1 MATAPIRACLRS
13 RRSALILEKVLHDYR
28 TGLRKSREMAAMSS
42 VLTEMDVDNLAAH
55 YASQIARAIVFVPVP
70 AK

>member
-1 MATAPIRACLRS
+1 
-13 RRSALILEKVLHDYR
+13 VLHDYR
-28 TGLRKSREMAAMSS
+28 TGVRKSREMAAMSS

-55 YASQIARAIVFVPVP
+55 YASQMARAIVFVPVP